1 MMPRPVEMLKLLND
15 LALLPNV
22 SNHPKKD
29 AKQ

>member
-1 MMPRPVEMLKLLND
+1 MMPRPAGMLKLLNNS
-15 LALLPNV
+15 ALLPNV